1 MAITTIHFSFMRKPL
16 LLLCILTICFT
27 ARSQNNFEIEK
38 LPGALVHELN
48 KFRMQ
53 NGLDTFDVNEVL
65 IHAAEIDADKMAG
78 SGQVKVDPARVQ
90 KNLVK
95 AGGTKKGEEVAMNA
109 PVSKG
114 RENYKTEE
122 IAKVIW
128 TRWENN
134 KKDRPV
140 VLNAQYTMV
149 GISCIVSED
158 GKKVYACAVFGG
170 YDSFNTGANKK
181 KELAV
186 PFNTKSKKLG
196 TPDQKACKSCDK
208 WKNYDVL
215 QKGLKVEDG
224 KIYLEY
230 ANMKDLKRL
239 LKKTKDGL
247 AVDVV
252 QRAQYEKADY
262 NIVDNNLQN
271 KGIMQK
277 VVYKDA
283 VFSKNLIKPDPKAKK
298 KMKINK
304 LKLLMGKLNPK
315 ITGPYE
321 LNLIVVQDGHVCR
334 TVTRSYLE
342 NGDQESNTP
351 IGLLPA
357 EESIGLKP
365 AFEPRSESSILNFTI
380 PFAKNK
386 SEFRPEDIQPF
397 INAMNEPDFI
407 IDGLY
412 IYAYSS
418 IEGDATANAKLQR
431 KRAESV
437 VKVLQG
443 MQQNKINPNIET
455 KDSWNLFE
463 LEMEDG
469 KYADL
474 VKMGKD
480 KAIKKINSDNA
491 LLQELEPVLAKE
503 RFAQI
508 VMDVTYDISGNK
520 EQKFS
525 TVSFNRAVK
534 AGNTKQAYKIMEYIS
549 KRTLDKKYT
558 DAAWD
563 SLKVPEDTK
572 FVPLLNNKVYYNYLA
587 NNSVAS
593 DDDYDEMKRLNKLDP
608 ANEIVKYN
616 LLFCSI
622 QLDST
627 IGNKDAQARMQQD
640 IDAMYKTKIA
650 KKLVDGLNIEWQF
663 RIIESLDTI
672 EGAEAQIDA
681 CIARIKG
688 FYNFKEASWQ
698 NALKLAYVFTRAKDY
713 KFASNLLEPYLKPDN
728 VDENLLYCYISIA
741 SHLPEK
747 FYSRTFSDALH
758 KAREKNPG
766 RYCKLFGEPYMTFQ
780 VLDNPN
786 AKRDYREAG
795 CTAN

>member
-1 MAITTIHFSFMRKPL
+1 MRLSL
-16 LLLCILTICFT
+16 LSLFFLLFFT
-27 ARSQNNFEIEK
+27 GFGQNNFDIEQ
-38 LPGALVHELN
+38 LPRELVHELN
-48 KFRMQ
+48 KFRVQ
-53 NGLDTFDVNEVL
+53 NGLDTFEVNEIL
-65 IHAAEIDADKMAG
+65 ATAAAYDADKMADAQ
-78 SGQVKVDPARVQ
+78 QVKVDPAKVQ

-95 AGGTKKGEEVAMNA
+95 AGGTKKGEEVAMSA

-114 RENYKTEE
+114 RDNYKTAEV
-122 IAKVIW
+122 AKVIW

-134 KKDRPV
+134 KKDKPV
-140 VLNAQYTMV
+140 VLNPQYTMI
-149 GISCIVSED
+149 GITCFMSED

-196 TPDQKACKSCDK
+196 TPDQKSCKNCDK

-215 QKGLKVEDG
+215 QKGLTVEGD

-230 ANMKDLKRL
+230 ASLKDLKRL

-271 KGIMQK
+271 KGVMQK

-298 KMKINK
+298 KVKINK
-304 LKLLMGKLNPK
+304 LKLLMGKLPAK

-321 LNLIVVQDGHVCR
+321 LNLIVVQDGHVCK
-334 TVTRSYLE
+334 TVTRTYLE

-351 IGLLPA
+351 IGLIPA
-357 EESIGLKP
+357 EESTGLKP
-365 AFEPRSESSILNFTI
+365 PFEPRSESSILNFTI
-380 PFAKNK
+380 PFEKNK
-386 SEFRPEDIQPF
+386 SEFKPEDIQPF

-418 IEGDATANAKLQR
+418 IEGDAAANAKLQR

-437 VKVLQG
+437 VKVLQS

-469 KYADL
+469 KYADI
-474 VKMGKD
+474 VKLGKE
-480 KAIKKINSDNA
+480 KAVKKINSDGA
-491 LLQELEPVLAKE
+491 LLKELEPVLAKE

-508 VMDVTYDISGNK
+508 VMDVTYDISGDK

-525 TVSFNRAVK
+525 VVSFNRAVK
-534 AGNTKQAYKIMEYIS
+534 ANNTKQAYKVMEYIF
-549 KRTLDKKYT
+549 KRSLDKKYT

-563 SLKVPEDTK
+563 SLKIPDNPV
-572 FVPLLNNKVYYNYLA
+572 FVNLQNNKVYYNYLK
-587 NNSVAS
+587 NNSIV
-593 DDDYDEMKRLNKLDP
+593 DEDDYDEMKRLSKIDP
-608 ANEIVKYN
+608 ANETVKYN

-622 QLDST
+622 ALDT
-627 IGNKDAQARMQQD
+627 TLGPKEAQAKMQQD
-640 IDAMYKTKIA
+640 IDALYKSRIP
-650 KKLVDGLNIEWQF
+650 KKQVDGLNIEWQF
-663 RIIESLDTI
+663 KIIESLDTI

-681 CIARIKG
+681 CIAKIKG

-713 KFASNLLEPYLKPDN
+713 KFASNLLEPYLKADH
-728 VDENLLYCYISIA
+728 VDENLLFCYISIA

-758 KAREKNPG
+758 KAKEKNPE

-780 VLDNPN
+780 VLENPN

-795 CTAN
+795 CAGN